1 MGARTCTIVFT
12 DLVGSTSLRQRLGDE
27 AFDVRRRVHDRL
39 LTEAIER
46 GGGEVVKHEGD
57 GVMAVFAS
65 AADAIASVAAMQA
78 AVTRDLGDAGFAMRV
93 GASAGDVAEE
103 HGDFHGTP
111 VVEAARLCAA
121 ASGGQILISDVV
133 RVLAGSRC
141 MCPLSSAGALELK
154 GLDVPVLA
162 WEVRWVAVATTSF
175 GRLSC
180 RRGLSRSQDGERA
193 WDATCNSVNCSQCG
207 RAR

>member
-1 MGARTCTIVFT
+1 MGHAWVVGARTCTIVFT

-57 GVMAVFAS
+57 GVMAVFVS
-65 AADAIASVAAMQA
+65 AADAITSVAAMQV
-78 AVTRDLGDAGFAMRV
+78 AVTRELGDAGFAMRV

-121 ASGGQILISDVV
+121 
-133 RVLAGSRC
+133 RRAG
-141 MCPLSSAGALELK
+141 
-154 GLDVPVLA
+154 
-162 WEVRWVAVATTSF
+162 
-175 GRLSC
+175 
-180 RRGLSRSQDGERA
+180 RS
-193 WDATCNSVNCSQCG
+193 
-207 RAR
+207 

>member
-1 MGARTCTIVFT
+1 MFT

-65 AADAIASVAAMQA
+65 AADAITSVAAMQA
-78 AVTRDLGDAGFAMRV
+78 AVTRELGDPEARFAMRV

-111 VVEAARLCAA
+111 VVEAAACARPR
-121 ASGGQILISDVV
+121 
-133 RVLAGSRC
+133 RV
-141 MCPLSSAGALELK
+141 
-154 GLDVPVLA
+154 
-162 WEVRWVAVATTSF
+162 
-175 GRLSC
+175 GRS
-180 RRGLSRSQDGERA
+180 
-193 WDATCNSVNCSQCG
+193 
-207 RAR
+207 